1 MASVVGKAKKQ
12 TAVLTRMGRC
22 LRGLIDGK
30 AVYRYVR
37 EMPRP
42 VGRKPVS
49 LSAWMEDGF
58 YSRNLLDE

>member
-1 MASVVGKAKKQ
+1 MASVVGKTKKQ
-12 TAVLTRMGRC
+12 TTVLMRIGRC

-37 EMPRP
+37 ENPRP
-42 VGRKPVS
+42 VGMKSNS
-49 LSAWMEDGF
+49 LKAWMEDGF

>member
-1 MASVVGKAKKQ
+1 MASVVGKTKKQ
-12 TAVLTRMGRC
+12 MTVLTKIGRC

-37 EMPRP
+37 ETPRTT
-42 VGRKPVS
+42 GTKSNS
-49 LSAWMEDGF
+49 LTAWIEDGF